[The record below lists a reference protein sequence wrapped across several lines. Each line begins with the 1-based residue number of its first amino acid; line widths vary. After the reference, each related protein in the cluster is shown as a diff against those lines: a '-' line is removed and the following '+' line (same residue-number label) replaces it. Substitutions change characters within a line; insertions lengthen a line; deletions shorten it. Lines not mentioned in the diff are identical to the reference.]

1 MINQSQNNETKIL
14 ICRVSWMKTYRK
26 INEKGVSGHRY
37 VQEGYAPHES
47 LNFKPYKELYYGYV
61 PCGGDQEGN
70 HGKLNINRL
79 GAKSSNQQ
87 ISGITVVFCATHP
100 DTRKLLVVGYYT
112 DATVYRVPID
122 HPKLNNRIVRFTAK
136 NAHLVLEH
144 ERVFEIPKAPQGVG
158 QKDIWYGLEE
168 RQRPKVKK
176 RLIKY
181 IGDEGCEP
189 PAEKLKE
196 VKRLKKH
203 IKQEGRAN
211 VRHLIFEKGFKCEAC
226 EWALPDKNSDIWQ
239 SSFEVHHLKP
249 FADLPAGKSRILKAE
264 DFAILCSNCHRAIH
278 RTEFIGDVKKFKAF
292 ISKSKKTFK

>member
-1 MINQSQNNETKIL
+1 MMVQSMNKNTQIL

-26 INEKGVSGHRY
+26 LNEKGISGHRY

-47 LNFKPYKELYYGYV
+47 LNFKPYKKRYYGYV

-79 GAKSSNQQ
+79 GAKSSDEK

-100 DTRKLLVVGYYT
+100 DTRKLLVVGCYF
-112 DATVYRVPID
+112 DATVYRTPIE
-122 HPKLNNRIVRFTAK
+122 HPKLEDRIVRFTAK
-136 NAHLVLEH
+136 NAHLVPEG

-158 QKDIWYGLEE
+158 QKDIWYGLESG
-168 RQRPKVKK
+168 QRPEVKK
-176 RLIKY
+176 NLINY
-181 IGDEGCEP
+181 INHEGYEP
-189 PAEKLKE
+189 PAATLKE

-203 IKQEGRAN
+203 IKQEGRAS

-226 EWALPDKNSDIWQ
+226 DWVLPDGKSDIWR

-249 FADLPAGKSRILKAE
+249 FAELAAGKSRVLKAE

-278 RTEFIGDVKKFKAF
+278 RTKFIGNIKKFRAL
-292 ISKSKKTFK
+292 ISEFK